1 MNMVQNLMERLRP
14 LVGLNGWDF
23 CLLWKLSDDQRFLE
37 WMDCCCGGTDHANH
51 NAGEDL
57 QFSAASPILPCRDG
71 MFQHPTTKSCELL
84 SQLPT
89 TLSLDDSGN
98 RIHAESLIS
107 NFPRWLNFSST
118 SASTLLEEMVGTRV
132 LIPVPGGLIE
142 LFVAKQVPEDQQ
154 VVDIV
159 KSQYSSIMMSHQ
171 EAVESANFSVSIMGN
186 EENEN
191 QQVTEMNHFHP
202 QASPA
207 TALETLNLSS
217 YDFSV
222 DRIQGL
228 CSSPMNLLQQFSY
241 SNEENRTKSN
251 NNSLFFE
258 SEEQN
263 HNHHHHHHEEVEFG
277 ESTVGKEHQG
287 NDDKDGIKQELNG
300 RSDSIS
306 DCSDQNADDD
316 QQQYG
321 NNKYR
326 RKNGK
331 PEAKNLQAERRR
343 RKRLNGRLYDLRAL
357 VPIISD
363 LKKASII
370 GDAIEFV
377 KELKRQAKEL
387 EEELEANSDEEEMSR
402 TSFYN
407 NNNNGIPTHV
417 LLGQNVGMNEAAAPD
432 SVSGLAKVGNQ
443 ESEINHEKSQQMEV
457 QVEVAQIDGN
467 GFFVKVFCE
476 HRAGGFVR
484 LLEALDSLG
493 LEVTNANVTSC
504 KSLVSNVFR
513 VQKKDSEM
521 VQAEYVRD
529 SLLELTR
536 EPLPRTWTE
545 IQVKATSENGNG
557 MMDHNNHHPNYNH
570 HQLLQNGHLMNP
582 DHHYPPQLNM
592 SFSNLI

>member
-1 MNMVQNLMERLRP
+1 
-14 LVGLNGWDF
+14 
-23 CLLWKLSDDQRFLE
+23 
-37 WMDCCCGGTDHANH
+37 MDCCCGGTDHQNGG
-51 NAGEDL
+51 GEEDV
-57 QFSAASPILPCRDG
+57 QFSAIFPCRDG

-84 SQLPT
+84 SHLPT
-89 TLSLDDSGN
+89 TLSLDESGN
-98 RIHAESLIS
+98 VHAEALIS

-118 SASTLLEEMVGTRV
+118 SGSTLLEETVGTRV

-154 VVDIV
+154 VIDIV
-159 KSQYSSIMMSHQ
+159 KSQFSSIMMMNHQ
-171 EAVESANFSVSIMGN
+171 EAVESADFSVSIMST
-186 EENEN
+186 E
-191 QQVTEMNHFHP
+191 QHQIDEMNHFHP
-202 QASPA
+202 QA
-207 TALETLNLSS
+207 

-222 DRIQGL
+222 DRIRGL

-241 SNEENRTKSN
+241 SNEEENRTTKSNNNNN

-258 SEEQN
+258 AGEEQN
-263 HNHHHHHHEEVEFG
+263 CGNNDGNNNNNEMHQHHHHQHHHEEVEFG
-277 ESTVGKEHQG
+277 ESTVGKEQQQG
-287 NDDKDGIKQELNG
+287 NDHDKDGIKQELNG

-316 QQQYG
+316 QQQYS
-321 NNKYR
+321 NKYR

-387 EEELEANSDEEEMSR
+387 EEELEANSDDEEISR
-402 TSFYN
+402 NNIYN
-407 NNNNGIPTHV
+407 NNNNNNNNNNSMATTHV
-417 LLGQNVGMNEAAAPD
+417 VLGQNVGMNEPD
-432 SVSGLAKVGNQ
+432 GVSGLAKVLNQ
-443 ESEINHEKSQQMEV
+443 ESDINHEKGQQMEV

-545 IQVKATSENGNG
+545 IQVKASENGNG
-557 MMDHNNHHPNYNH
+557 IMDHLHQHHHPSNYNH
-570 HQLLQNGHLMNP
+570 HQVMQQNGHLMNS
-582 DHHYPPQLNM
+582 DHLYPPTAPQLNM